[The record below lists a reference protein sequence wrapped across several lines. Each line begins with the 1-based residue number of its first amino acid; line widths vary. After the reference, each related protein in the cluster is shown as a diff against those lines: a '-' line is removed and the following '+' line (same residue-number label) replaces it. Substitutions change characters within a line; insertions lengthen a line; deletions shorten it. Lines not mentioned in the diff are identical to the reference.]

1 MSTTRRWV
9 VDGKKRRNEK
19 RLNKNNRSPT
29 SPKHTFQVVLTS
41 LEPRGRRAADA
52 GYDAYEYVV
61 HSHAYVAE
69 GGVHPAAKF
78 SHDMSAIQIVVTEQP
93 KQFYRFVTST
103 CAVIGGVFTVA
114 GIVDGLVHSGR
125 QVLKKKVDLGKQG

>member
-1 MSTTRRWV
+1 MKT
-9 VDGKKRRNEK
+9 GAQNKKK
-19 RLNKNNRSPT
+19 KNRSNLCTYP
-29 SPKHTFQVVLTS
+29 FQVVLTS